1 MRRERE
7 VIVIESDGG
16 EDGAGGRRSP
26 TLMAALGFAAGVVV
40 GAALYAH
47 QAHQHAGA
55 LFSRSPVRRYLA
67 LGYLRGQPSV
77 ETVRLL
83 SDFLDWEKTP
93 HLRRRAQEVLRDVEA
108 DLA

>member
-1 MRRERE
+1 MAPRR
-7 VIVIESDGG
+7 VIVIEAERD
-16 EDGAGGRRSP
+16 GRRSA
-26 TLMAALGFAAGVVV
+26 AALAAAGFV
-40 GAALYAH
+40 GGLVLGAVLYAH

-77 ETVRLL
+77 DTVRLL
-83 SDFLDWEKTP
+83 RDYLDWEKS
-93 HLRRRAQEVLRDVEA
+93 HRLRRRAQDVLRSVEE

>member
-1 MRRERE
+1 MGVRGRR
-7 VIVIESDGG
+7 VVVIETEHGDGG
-16 EDGAGGRRSP
+16 GLRSP
-26 TLMAALGFAAGVVV
+26 AALAAVGFVGGLLV
-40 GAALYAH
+40 GALFYAQ

-77 ETVRLL
+77 DTVRLL
-83 SDFLDWEKTP
+83 SDFLDWEKSP
-93 HLRRRAQEVLRDVEA
+93 VLRRRAQEVLRCVEE

>member
-1 MRRERE
+1 MARSGRRRVLVVEAAAPE
-7 VIVIESDGG
+7 
-16 EDGAGGRRSP
+16 GGRSP
-26 TLMAALGFAAGVVV
+26 GLMAAAGFMVGVVV
-40 GAALYAH
+40 GAVLYAH

-77 ETVRLL
+77 DTVRLL
-83 SDFLDWEKTP
+83 RDYLDWEKSQP
-93 HLRRRAQEVLRDVEA
+93 LRRRAQEVLRCVED

>member
-1 MRRERE
+1 MGARGRR
-7 VIVIESDGG
+7 VVVIETEARGG
-16 EDGAGGRRSP
+16 LRSP
-26 TLMAALGFAAGVVV
+26 AVMAAAGFVGGLLV
-40 GAALYAH
+40 GAVLYAQ

-77 ETVRLL
+77 DTVRLL
-83 SDFLDWEKTP
+83 SDFLDWEKSP
-93 HLRRRAQEVLRDVEA
+93 VLRRRAQEVLRCVEE

>member
-1 MRRERE
+1 MAYRRRVVVVDTGRTER
-7 VIVIESDGG
+7 S
-16 EDGAGGRRSP
+16 A
-26 TLMAALGFAAGVVV
+26 LAMAALGLLGGVVV
-40 GAALYAH
+40 GAALYAQ
-47 QAHQHAGA
+47 QAHQHARA

-83 SDFLDWEKTP
+83 RDYLDWEEQP
-93 HLRRRAQEVLRDVEA
+93 RLRRRAQDVLRCVED

>member
-1 MRRERE
+1 MALRKRVMVVETGVAGR
-7 VIVIESDGG
+7 DGW
-16 EDGAGGRRSP
+16 SP
-26 TLMAALGFAAGVVV
+26 LAMAGVGFLGGLLV
-40 GAALYAH
+40 GAALYSQ

-77 ETVRLL
+77 DTVRLL
-83 SDFLDWEKTP
+83 SDYLDWEKSTR
-93 HLRRRAQEVLRDVEA
+93 LRRRAQEVLRSVEA

>member
-1 MRRERE
+1 MAFRKRVVVVETGR
-7 VIVIESDGG
+7 DG
-16 EDGAGGRRSP
+16 RSP
-26 TLMAALGFAAGVVV
+26 LAMAALGLLGGTLV
-40 GAALYAH
+40 GMALYA
-47 QAHQHAGA
+47 QQVHQHARA

-83 SDFLDWEKTP
+83 RDYLDWEQQPT
-93 HLRRRAQEVLRDVEA
+93 LRRRAQDVLRCVEDDLED

>member
-1 MRRERE
+1 MGERGRR
-7 VIVIESDGG
+7 VVVIEAERAG
-16 EDGAGGRRSP
+16 GAGLRSP
-26 TLMAALGFAAGVVV
+26 AVLAAAGFVGGLLV
-40 GAALYAH
+40 GAVLYAQ

-77 ETVRLL
+77 DTVRLL
-83 SDFLDWEKTP
+83 SDFLDWEKSP
-93 HLRRRAQEVLRDVEA
+93 VLRRRAQEVLRCVEE

>member
-1 MRRERE
+1 MGASGRR
-7 VIVIESDGG
+7 VIVVDVEEGG
-16 EDGAGGRRSP
+16 GLRSP
-26 TLMAALGFAAGVVV
+26 ALLAAAGFVGGLLV
-40 GAALYAH
+40 GAVLYAQ

-77 ETVRLL
+77 DTVRLL
-83 SDFLDWEKTP
+83 SDFLDWEKSPT
-93 HLRRRAQEVLRDVEA
+93 LRRRAQEVLRCVEE

>member
-1 MRRERE
+1 MAPRR
-7 VIVIESDGG
+7 VIVIEA
-16 EDGAGGRRSP
+16 ERNGGRSA
-26 TLMAALGFAAGVVV
+26 AALAAAGFV
-40 GAALYAH
+40 GGLVLGAVLYAH

-77 ETVRLL
+77 DTVRLL
-83 SDFLDWEKTP
+83 RDYLDWEKS
-93 HLRRRAQEVLRDVEA
+93 HRLRRRAQDVLRCVEE

>member
-1 MRRERE
+1 MGARVRR
-7 VIVIESDGG
+7 VVVIEAERGG
-16 EDGAGGRRSP
+16 LGSP
-26 TLMAALGFAAGVVV
+26 AVMAAAGFVGGLLV
-40 GAALYAH
+40 GAVLYAQ

-77 ETVRLL
+77 DTVRLL
-83 SDFLDWEKTP
+83 SDFLVWEKLP
-93 HLRRRAQEVLRDVEA
+93 MLRRRAQEVLRCVEE

>member
-1 MRRERE
+1 MALRRRVV
-7 VIVIESDGG
+7 VIDDGG
-16 EDGAGGRRSP
+16 AGRDGWAPAAMAG
-26 TLMAALGFAAGVVV
+26 LGFLGGLLV
-40 GAALYAH
+40 GAVLYSQ

-77 ETVRLL
+77 DTVRLL
-83 SDFLDWEKTP
+83 SDYLDWEKVAP
-93 HLRRRAQEVLRDVEA
+93 LRRRAQDVLRCVEA